1 MLSGADLASQPK
13 VVDAQ
18 PRHCARHERTTPVVQ
33 YSNLTPRYSLGGIL
47 ISLAP
52 GVPKISVFVTWNLV
66 LPSQRGRK
74 SLGSLFAA
82 VRSHEGK
89 SRDQVVVP

>member
-1 MLSGADLASQPK
+1 
-13 VVDAQ
+13 
-18 PRHCARHERTTPVVQ
+18 VQ
-33 YSNLTPRYSLGGIL
+33 YSDLTRRYSLGGIF

-52 GVPKISVFVTWNLV
+52 GVPISVFVTWNLV
-66 LPSQRGRK
+66 LPWQGGRK

>member
-1 MLSGADLASQPK
+1 L
-13 VVDAQ
+13 
-18 PRHCARHERTTPVVQ
+18 R
-33 YSNLTPRYSLGGIL
+33 PRYPLGGIL

-52 GVPKISVFVTWNLV
+52 GVPISVFVTWNLV
-66 LPSQRGRK
+66 LPRQGGRK